1 MLWGRSGRERGASHQ
16 SQLLFD
22 VQYLST
28 NWDSAGCKRHA
39 TAAIEGVLQLV
50 PGHWNKTAK
59 EMIAGDIRACT
70 QVQATK
76 SRPEVEQAL
85 HGQRR
90 DAGCDD
96 GEGKICAVGNEHVVR
111 PAVNE
116 SSGMKNK

>member
-1 MLWGRSGRERGASHQ
+1 M
-16 SQLLFD
+16 
-22 VQYLST
+22 
-28 NWDSAGCKRHA
+28 
-39 TAAIEGVLQLV
+39 
-50 PGHWNKTAK
+50 
-59 EMIAGDIRACT
+59 AGDIRACT

-116 SSGMKNK
+116 SPGMRNKQPHAVLQQSVQQSPEEPRCHENKKACERPQA